1 MAGELTGKVAV
12 VTGGTGGIGRATVE
26 HFVAEGA
33 RVVVADLDRERGE
46 ELAEKLGP
54 DAVFQHTD
62 VSDQQQVTELV
73 AVAVDTFGGLDVM
86 FNNAGISGPMIR
98 HLLDDDLA
106 AFHQIL
112 GVNLLGVMAGTRA
125 AAAHMAEH
133 GGGSIINTT
142 SIGGI
147 DAGPSVFTY
156 RASKAAVIQFTKCAA
171 IDLGAHGIR
180 VNALAPGSIPTPL
193 LSSSVVS
200 TLSDGEREAFIAGVR
215 AQQAAMRPLNREGTP
230 QDAAEAVAFLAS
242 DHSRYITGTVLVLDG
257 GTTAGRM
264 PNTAATGSSQR

>member
-1 MAGELTGKVAV
+1 
-12 VTGGTGGIGRATVE
+12 
-26 HFVAEGA
+26 
-33 RVVVADLDRERGE
+33 
-46 ELAEKLGP
+46 
-54 DAVFQHTD
+54 
-62 VSDQQQVTELV
+62 
-73 AVAVDTFGGLDVM
+73 M

-98 HLLDDDLA
+98 HLLEDDLA
-106 AFHQIL
+106 AFHQIM

-125 AAAHMAEH
+125 AAAHMSEH

-171 IDLGAHGIR
+171 IDLGAYGIR
-180 VNALAPGSIPTPL
+180 VNCLAPGSIPTPL
-193 LSSSVVS
+193 LSASAVS
-200 TLSDGEREAFIAGVR
+200 TLSGTERTAFIDGVR

-230 QDAAEAVAFLAS
+230 QDAAEAAAFLAG

-257 GTTAGRM
+257 GTTAGRL
-264 PNTAATGSSQR
+264 PNTGATPSARS

>member
-33 RVVVADLDRERGE
+33 RVVIADLDRERGE